1 MLRDRESV
9 RAFYN
14 NVYSVYLP
22 VYSLCLSHTGGW
34 VGELKEFWGEDVAQ
48 GQACIASISM
58 RLWSKE
64 LGTRVKD
71 SAKNDASKRVG
82 RGGGE
87 ERKEKLADKPWNFET
102 AHFSCLSAHTG
113 I

>member
-1 MLRDRESV
+1 M
-9 RAFYN
+9 
-14 NVYSVYLP
+14 
-22 VYSLCLSHTGGW
+22 
-34 VGELKEFWGEDVAQ
+34 GELKEFLGEDVVQ
-48 GQACIASISM
+48 GRACIESISIQ
-58 RLWSKE
+58 LWSKE

-82 RGGGE
+82 GGGGE